1 MVAANHGVAVALVK
15 GERRRVETTGCVLYT
30 QQIKVALHNAV
41 LAGVAVNDN
50 ESQVETHFLAAVGH
64 RKVSAVHGAMLTVVG
79 KPIPLVAVYAIA
91 ILMTYNYL
99 IDIVFPLVKRVIHL
113 TTAVDG
119 DLVLARE
126 ASHH

>member
-1 MVAANHGVAVALVK
+1 MH
-15 GERRRVETTGCVLYT
+15 
-30 QQIKVALHNAV
+30 HAV

-50 ESQVETHFLAAVGH
+50 ESQVETHFLASVGH
-64 RKVSAVHGAMLTVVG
+64 RKVSAVHGAMLAVVG